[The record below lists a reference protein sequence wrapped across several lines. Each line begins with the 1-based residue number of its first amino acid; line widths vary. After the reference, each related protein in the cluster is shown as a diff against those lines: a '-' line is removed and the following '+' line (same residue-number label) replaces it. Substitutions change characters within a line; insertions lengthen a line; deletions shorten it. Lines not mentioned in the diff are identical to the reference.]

1 MSKKK
6 AFTVT
11 FLIFAASFLF
21 IGLST
26 NALAQDTPPFFIDEN
41 GDGFNDNAPDYDG
54 DGIPNRI
61 DPDFRRMFRMNNS
74 PIWSELSE
82 QQQQELQTLIEAMQD
97 QDASRE
103 DIHNAVTAALGEW
116 GIEAPDNFGRGP
128 ALDNGQR
135 AQIHEMVQTM
145 RSQGASREDIRSAI
159 SDQLGEWGIQAPVGG
174 PRNGQQP
181 SGRRRGR
188 GQRP

>member
-11 FLIFAASFLF
+11 LLIFAASFLF

-26 NALAQDTPPFFIDEN
+26 NALAQETPPFFIDEN
-41 GDGFNDNAPDYDG
+41 GDGFNDNAPDHDG

-82 QQQQELQTLIEAMQD
+82 QQQQELQTLIESMQD

-103 DIHNAVTAALGEW
+103 DINSAVTAALGEW

-135 AQIHEMVQTM
+135 AQIREIVQTM
-145 RSQGASREDIRSAI
+145 RGQGASREDIRSAI

-181 SGRRRGR
+181 GGRRRGR